1 MALTRLQRMWLHAAQ
16 KRGLKVRTPFVLR
29 LPDGTKLTA
38 EVLLE
43 GFGAPHGMFIVSDY
57 RHIREYTDA
66 IIAAGFGYTCM
77 SQPSDAEI
85 SSLEGIDAC
94 LEDWKDET
102 TATRRWTE

>member
-1 MALTRLQRMWLHAAQ
+1 MALTNLQRHWRHAAQ

-43 GFGAPHGMFIVSDY
+43 DFGAPNGMFIVSDY
-57 RHIREYTDA
+57 DRIRDHTDA

-77 SQPSDAEI
+77 SQPSASEI

-94 LEDWKDET
+94 LEDWRDDT
-102 TATRRWTE
+102 VA